1 MLTMSTGHLGTDVV
15 EWLLDDPIYSGK
27 GRKLEASFE
36 DMSVSFIPDL
46 PDTIT
51 GPFGG
56 WWGFSKSQLGP
67 DIGKLGFHGSVQFGQ
82 LG

>member
-1 MLTMSTGHLGTDVV
+1 MFTMSTGHMGTDVV

-36 DMSVSFIPDL
+36 DLRVSFIPEP

-51 GPFGG
+51 G
-56 WWGFSKSQLGP
+56 QLRRMAGV
-67 DIGKLGFHGSVQFGQ
+67 L
-82 LG
+82 